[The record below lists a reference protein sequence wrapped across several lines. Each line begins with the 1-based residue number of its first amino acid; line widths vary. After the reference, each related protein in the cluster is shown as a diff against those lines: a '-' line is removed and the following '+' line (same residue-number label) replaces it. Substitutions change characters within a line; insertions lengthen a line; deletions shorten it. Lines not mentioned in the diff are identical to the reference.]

1 MNDILL
7 GSRFWECSGS
17 ALGVLWGCF
26 GVALGILEHTEGTA
40 QNRFLTELTTL
51 QPSQSD
57 PEPTLDPPP
66 PPYYVEGGA
75 GVSLGVCHPVFWN
88 SPLLRDTIFTN
99 SRKTPAETFD
109 DFCKQGPVL
118 SKVCPGVFFWGLGGH
133 PRPLWGTP
141 RNTFANT
148 TDDRRQTTDDRRQLT
163 GDS

>member
-1 MNDILL
+1 MK
-7 GSRFWECSGS
+7 GRCVPC
-17 ALGVLWGCF
+17 GVPP
-26 GVALGILEHTEGTA
+26 GVFE
-40 QNRFLTELTTL
+40 F
-51 QPSQSD
+51 
-57 PEPTLDPPP
+57 
-66 PPYYVEGGA
+66 
-75 GVSLGVCHPVFWN
+75 
-88 SPLLRDTIFTN
+88 PLLRDTIVTT

-118 SKVCPGVFFWGLGGH
+118 SKVCPGVPQRGLGGH

>member
-1 MNDILL
+1 ML
-7 GSRFWECSGS
+7 WECSGS
-17 ALGVLWGCF
+17 ALGVFW
-26 GVALGILEHTEGTA
+26 
-40 QNRFLTELTTL
+40 
-51 QPSQSD
+51 
-57 PEPTLDPPP
+57 
-66 PPYYVEGGA
+66 GGA
-75 GVSLGVCHPVFWN
+75 GNSRTHRRDCAEQISNRTNYTAAIPERPRANIGPPSPPILCRRGCRCVPCGVCGVFSN
-88 SPLLRDTIFTN
+88 SPLLRDTIFTS

-163 GDS
+163 DDR